1 MDTLMKSFVVAVCL
15 WYPGAGHVFAEEI
28 SREKRAD
35 IEQVIELTGVLATG
49 QRMSQGMAAQMA
61 KDMKSR
67 RPDVPQE
74 LVDALVEEV
83 NAVVAESLPALKE
96 FTVSR
101 YDKHFTHDE
110 IKELL
115 RFYSTDIGKKVIRTA
130 PALAQETLAFGMQ
143 WRQSLVPEI
152 RRRIRERFKKENI
165 EL

>member
-15 WYPGAGHVFAEEI
+15 WYLGADHVFAEDI

-35 IEQVIELTGVLATG
+35 IEQVIELTGGLAIG
-49 QRMSQGMAAQMA
+49 QRISQGMAAQMA
-61 KDMKSR
+61 KDIKSR
-67 RPDVPQE
+67 RPDIPQK
-74 LVDALVEEV
+74 LVDTLHEEV
-83 NAVVAESLPALKE
+83 NAVIAESMPALKE

-101 YDKHFTHDE
+101 YDKHFTQDE

-115 RFYSTDIGKKVIRTA
+115 RFYSTDIGKKVIRSA
-130 PALAQETLAFGMQ
+130 HAMAQETLAFGMQ

-152 RRRIRERFKKENI
+152 LRRVRERFKKENI